1 LSGHRSSGFGLAAP
15 VNDRRLYPQLGLHGK
30 VAHEVGRRIVAGA
43 LPEGTL
49 LPPEAELAAEFAV
62 SRQAVREALK
72 VLAAKGLVASRRRTG
87 TRVLPRAS
95 WNLLDPDILAWYTPE
110 RIPPQLLA
118 DLIEVRRLIEPAA
131 AELAAARGEKT
142 AKDAIRTALDEMRR
156 SVSDTEAFRDA
167 DARFH
172 AAVFMASGNQII
184 ERLSDTIGPMLRAS
198 FLAQDQARGMQ
209 PAASVIP
216 AHESIY
222 DAILAGNGTSAR
234 HEMEALLSEASRE
247 VAAIVAGH

>member
-1 LSGHRSSGFGLAAP
+1 MP
-15 VNDRRLYPQLGLHGK
+15 PNDNRLYPKLGLHGK
-30 VAHEVGRRIVAGA
+30 VAHEIGRRIVAGA
-43 LPEGTL
+43 LAEGTL
-49 LPPEAELAAEFAV
+49 LPPEAELATEFSV

-110 RIPPQLLA
+110 RIPAQLLA

-131 AELAAARGEKT
+131 AELAALRGEKN
-142 AKDAIRTALDEMRR
+142 AKDGIFAALEEMRR
-156 SVSDTEAFRDA
+156 AATDALAFREA

-184 ERLSDTIGPMLRAS
+184 ERLSDIIGPMLRAS
-198 FLAQDQARGMQ
+198 FMVQDQARGMQ
-209 PAASVIP
+209 PAAAVIP

-222 DAILAGNGTSAR
+222 DAIVAGNGTSAR
-234 HEMEALLSEASRE
+234 HEMEALLSRASRE

>member
-1 LSGHRSSGFGLAAP
+1 VPPTDS
-15 VNDRRLYPQLGLHGK
+15 RLYPQLGLHGK

-49 LPPEAELAAEFAV
+49 LPPEADLATEFKV

-110 RIPPQLLA
+110 RVPAQLLA
-118 DLIEVRRLIEPAA
+118 DLIQVRRLIEPAA
-131 AELAAARGEKT
+131 AEFAATHGDKA
-142 AKDAIRTALDEMRR
+142 AKDAIRVALDDMR
-156 SVSDTEAFRDA
+156 SAVGDPEAFRDA
-167 DARFH
+167 DAKFH

-184 ERLSDTIGPMLRAS
+184 ERLSDIIGPMLRAS

-209 PAASVIP
+209 PAAAIVP

-222 DAILAGNGTSAR
+222 DAIVAGNGVSAR
-234 HEMEALLSEASRE
+234 REMEALLSRASRE